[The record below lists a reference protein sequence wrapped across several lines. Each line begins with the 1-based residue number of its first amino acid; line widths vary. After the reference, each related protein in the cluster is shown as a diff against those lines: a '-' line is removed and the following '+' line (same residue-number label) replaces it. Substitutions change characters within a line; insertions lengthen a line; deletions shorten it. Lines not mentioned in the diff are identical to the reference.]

1 MHLST
6 RIFLGAALCL
16 PSVVA
21 QESNFT
27 AGLAAALNNAGL
39 IVLASVLGSAPPE
52 LVSALQQGNHTVFAP
67 SNAALG
73 SIDPAALDNIADTLA
88 YHVTAGIVDAS
99 TLNQSDTVVRSS
111 LNDPAVVQLRE
122 SRVFM
127 WNDRHSSLQV
137 RPVLTESSDSW

>member
-6 RIFLGAALCL
+6 RLFLGAALCL

-27 AGLAAALNNAGL
+27 TGLAAALNNAGL
-39 IVLASVLGSAPPE
+39 TILASVLGSAPPE
-52 LVSALQQGNHTVFAP
+52 LVNALQQGNHTVFAP

-73 SIDPAALDNIADTLA
+73 SIDPAALGNIADTLA

-122 SRVFM
+122 SRVF
-127 WNDRHSSLQV
+127 DV
-137 RPVLTESSDSW
+137 E